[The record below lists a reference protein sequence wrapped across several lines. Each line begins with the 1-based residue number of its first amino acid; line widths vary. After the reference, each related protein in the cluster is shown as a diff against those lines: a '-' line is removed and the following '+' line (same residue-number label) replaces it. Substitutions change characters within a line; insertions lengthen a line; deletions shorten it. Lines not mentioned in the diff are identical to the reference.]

1 MATITVD
8 SDIRIAPTAGVNDI
22 PIGANMPAA
31 KGMAM
36 KL

>member
-1 MATITVD
+1 MTVD

-22 PIGANMPAA
+22 PIGAKIPAA
-31 KGMAM
+31 NGIAI